1 MKMTAGVFNK
11 GINKGIKEMSFINF
25 VLVYLFTMFSISIA
39 VGIGVRAGIR
49 SFTDTLRVKK
59 VAVLKKD
66 EDENEDDE
74 KDVTDSVMEDWKEM
88 DENC

>member
-1 MKMTAGVFNK
+1 
-11 GINKGIKEMSFINF
+11 MSFIKF

-49 SFTDTLRVKK
+49 SFIDTLQVKK

-66 EDENEDDE
+66 ENKDDE
-74 KDVTDSVMEDWKEM
+74 DNEKDITDSVMEDWKEM
-88 DENC
+88 DENR